1 MEGIALYCQRCGG
14 VTEFRPVEDRPR
26 PVCTVCGAVTYF
38 DPKLA
43 VAVVLERDGKIL
55 LGQRG
60 QNTRAPGKW
69 SFPAGFV
76 ERGEQVESAAI
87 RETREET
94 GVIAELGS
102 LIGLFS
108 HEGEAVVLA
117 VYAASSFAGEPA
129 ASDDLDAVGW
139 FELDA
144 LPELAFDHDP
154 AIVRAWKSWFD
165 SVVSTG

>member
-1 MEGIALYCQRCGG
+1 MESNIFCQRCGG
-14 VTEFRPVEDRPR
+14 ATESRQVEDRLR

-43 VAVVLERDGKIL
+43 VAVVLEREGKIL

-117 VYAASSFAGEPA
+117 VYAASNFSGEPA

-139 FELDA
+139 FELGA

-165 SVVSTG
+165 SVVSVE

>member
-1 MEGIALYCQRCGG
+1 MESRIYCQRCGG
-14 VTEFRPVEDRPR
+14 GTELRPVEDRSR
-26 PVCTVCGAVTYF
+26 PVCTNCGTVTYF

-76 ERGEQVESAAI
+76 ERGEQVEAAAI

-94 GVIAELGS
+94 GVIAELGP

-108 HEGEAVVLA
+108 RDGEAVVLA
-117 VYAASSFAGEPA
+117 VYAANNFAGEPV

-165 SVVSTG
+165 SVISAG

>member
-1 MEGIALYCQRCGG
+1 MESRIYCQRCGG
-14 VTEFRPVEDRPR
+14 FTELRPVEDRPR

-43 VAVVLERDGKIL
+43 VAVVLEREGKIL

-94 GVIAELGS
+94 GVVAELGP
-102 LIGLFS
+102 LVGLFS

-117 VYAASSFAGEPA
+117 VYAASGFAGEPA

-139 FELDA
+139 FSLDA

-165 SVVSTG
+165 SVVRAE